1 MRCVEFDKYQD
12 LYMAKII
19 VLNTDLTIVQYN
31 EEDYISQADMARSRM
46 LEHIIFRWLSLKSN
60 IREHVSINEF
70 IFLSDMDNLNTVFI

>member
-1 MRCVEFDKYQD
+1 
-12 LYMAKII
+12 MAKII

-60 IREHVSINEF
+60 IREQVSINEF